1 MHKYIKMEDTK
12 HLECPGINIS
22 ESTDQT
28 AIYTIRGIKQD
39 LETIFKDTAEKLQFS
54 QWRMDEEFLSYVK
67 K

>member
-54 QWRMDEEFLSYVK
+54 Q
-67 K
+67 